1 MVTLYLITS
10 RLTSNIERLQVFAII
25 QSGGRQVRVEEGTV
39 VTVDHIDKPV
49 GNTITFDQVLF
60 IDKDD
65 SRLTGQ
71 PFIDSATV
79 TGIIDE
85 QGRGDKIRVFRKKR
99 RKAWRRTLGHRTA
112 LTKVRITGIE
122 ASEI

>member
-1 MVTLYLITS
+1 M
-10 RLTSNIERLQVFAII
+10 FAII

-39 VTVDHIDKPV
+39 VTVDHIDEPV

-60 IDKDD
+60 VDKDN

-85 QGRGDKIRVFRKKR
+85 QGRGDKIRVVRKKR

>member
-1 MVTLYLITS
+1 M
-10 RLTSNIERLQVFAII
+10 FAII
-25 QSGGRQVRVEEGTV
+25 QSGGRQVRVEEGSV
-39 VTVDHIDKPV
+39 VTIDHIDEPV
-49 GNTITFDQVLF
+49 GNTITFDQVLI
-60 IDKDD
+60 IDKDN

-99 RKAWRRTLGHRTA
+99 RKAWRRTLGQRTA

>member
-1 MVTLYLITS
+1 M
-10 RLTSNIERLQVFAII
+10 FAII

-39 VTVDHIDKPV
+39 VTVDHIDEPV

-60 IDKDD
+60 VDKAN

-122 ASEI
+122 AT

>member
-1 MVTLYLITS
+1 M
-10 RLTSNIERLQVFAII
+10 FAII

-65 SRLTGQ
+65 NRLTGQ
-71 PFIDSATV
+71 PIIGSATV

>member
-1 MVTLYLITS
+1 M
-10 RLTSNIERLQVFAII
+10 FAII

-39 VTVDHIDKPV
+39 VTVDHIDEPV

-60 IDKDD
+60 GDKDN

-99 RKAWRRTLGHRTA
+99 RKAWRRSLGHRTA

-122 ASEI
+122 AT

>member
-1 MVTLYLITS
+1 M
-10 RLTSNIERLQVFAII
+10 FAII

-60 IDKDD
+60 IDKDN
-65 SRLTGQ
+65 SLFTGQ